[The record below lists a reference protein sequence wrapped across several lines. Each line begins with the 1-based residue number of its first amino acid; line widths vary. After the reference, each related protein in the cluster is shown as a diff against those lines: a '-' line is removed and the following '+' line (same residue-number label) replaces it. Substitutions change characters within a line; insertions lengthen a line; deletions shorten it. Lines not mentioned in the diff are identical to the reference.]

1 MTNILLVG
9 ACGKMGRVIADCI
22 SKRDNCSV
30 VAGVDPTCER
40 YSDFPIY
47 KSCFD
52 VKEKV
57 DVIIDF
63 SHPSAL
69 KDMLKFSIENNIPT
83 VIATTGLCEE
93 HIELINRASEN
104 IPIFFTYNMSLGV
117 NLLAELAKKATA
129 VLSNDFD
136 IEIV

>member
-57 DVIIDF
+57 AEQFKEDTIVKG
-63 SHPSAL
+63 SEKR
-69 KDMLKFSIENNIPT
+69 KDDKNGSESIGE
-83 VIATTGLCEE
+83 
-93 HIELINRASEN
+93 
-104 IPIFFTYNMSLGV
+104 
-117 NLLAELAKKATA
+117 
-129 VLSNDFD
+129 
-136 IEIV
+136 